1 MAKISKINVAITGD
15 ATGLVAATD
24 KATTNLRKFRAEQ
37 ERSQKRLSGMQGTV
51 NKTAESLGKLGMQS
65 RGLGALSGGLGL
77 MQAGPAG
84 LALAGVGAMAS
95 VVSSINSA
103 IEGMGDQRKQ
113 AAEAA
118 KIIAR
123 EPWRRAEEF
132 GFTQKALE
140 NLANPANASAMSG
153 SALEGRGFMGG
164 IQLGLAETENARRV
178 EENWQMANPLS
189 SSNLGLFG
197 ATVGGMMGGEGFLD
211 ALDRATTT
219 SGQAATINMN
229 EEAETIRGYTQ
240 QDNLWGW
247 FMTKTVDLLAS

>member
-123 EPWRRAEEF
+123 EPWRRAEEVMRSLSF
-132 GFTQKALE
+132 RE
-140 NLANPANASAMSG
+140 ASNG
-153 SALEGRGFMGG
+153 RLLRLSA
-164 IQLGLAETENARRV
+164 T
-178 EENWQMANPLS
+178 S
-189 SSNLGLFG
+189 SS
-197 ATVGGMMGGEGFLD
+197 APSSPRC
-211 ALDRATTT
+211 RASPT
-219 SGQAATINMN
+219 SGCSLRACRPASN
-229 EEAETIRGYTQ
+229 RGAIARPFSSRPPS
-240 QDNLWGW
+240 W
-247 FMTKTVDLLAS
+247 

>member
-37 ERSQKRLSGMQGTV
+37 ERSQKRLGAMRGTV
-51 NKTAESLGKLGMQS
+51 NQTAESLGKLGMQS
-65 RGLGALSGGLGL
+65 RGLGALGGGLGL

-103 IEGMGDQRKQ
+103 IEGMSDQRKQ
-113 AAEAA
+113 ATEAA

-123 EPWRRAEEF
+123 EPWRKAEEF

-140 NLANPANASAMSG
+140 NLSDPANASAMSG
-153 SALEGRGFMGG
+153 SALEGRGFAGG

-178 EENWQMANPLS
+178 EEQWQMKNPFS
-189 SSNLGLFG
+189 SSNMGVWG
-197 ATVGGMMGGEGFLD
+197 ATLGGVMGGEGVLD
-211 ALDRATTT
+211 ALDRATTI
-219 SGQAATINMN
+219 SGQAATLDMN
-229 EEAETIRGYTQ
+229 DEANRIKAEMS